1 MSNIAVSSVSS
12 GGSDPRRPR
21 LGALLL
27 GDLPPAELT
36 RFVVAGEQAGFQT
49 FWFADERFFRDPWPG
64 IVHAARASTTMDFGV
79 CVTDPFARHIALTA
93 REFAT
98 VSELTQG
105 RVTLGLGS
113 GISGFTEMGITP
125 RRPVQA
131 LKESVEVLH
140 PLLRG
145 ERVTFDGQIVR
156 LVDAQL
162 STQPIERPR
171 IVIATN
177 GPRTMRLAADV
188 ADGLIV
194 QGMAAPLMVANVR
207 DVTAPAA
214 GMAPID
220 LVSRLDV
227 CIAEDGAAARRRML
241 PSAVRHLKT
250 HSPNFHSQRLA
261 GLAVDDEL
269 ARAVAAIP
277 YSFDSQASKAVEST
291 LPEEFVTRMFAAGTR
306 AEVRAQLQA
315 VIEAGVYEV
324 IVRPVMLTGDD
335 PVDMLTLIA
344 EVFEEAVSEANRAQV
359 VAP

>member
-1 MSNIAVSSVSS
+1 MTHTAVRRVSSASS
-12 GGSDPRRPR
+12 PRPRPR

-27 GDLPPAELT
+27 GDLSPAELT
-36 RFVVAGEQAGFQT
+36 RFVVAGERAGYQT
-49 FWFADERFFRDPWPG
+49 FWFADERFFRDPWPS
-64 IVHAARASTTMDFGV
+64 IVHAAQASSTMEFGV
-79 CVTDPFARHIALTA
+79 CVTDPFARHVALTG

-98 VSELTQG
+98 VSEITDG
-105 RVTLGLGS
+105 RVTLGLGA
-113 GISGFTEMGITP
+113 GISGFSEMGITP
-125 RRPVQA
+125 NRPVQA
-131 LKESVEVLH
+131 LKESFEVLR

-145 ERVTFDGQIVR
+145 ERVTFHGSVVS

-162 STQPIERPR
+162 STQPLEQPR

-194 QGMAAPLMVANVR
+194 QGLADPVMVANVR

-214 GMAPID
+214 GMSPID

-227 CIAEDGAAARRRML
+227 CIADDGAAARRRML

-250 HSPNFHSQRLA
+250 HSPHFHSQRLA
-261 GLAVDDEL
+261 GLEVGDHL

-277 YSFDSQASKAVEST
+277 YTHDDGASTELEQV

-306 AEVRAQLQA
+306 QEVSAQLQA
-315 VIEAGVYEV
+315 LVEAGVSEV
-324 IVRPVMLTGDD
+324 LVRPVMLAGDD
-335 PVDMLTLIA
+335 PVDMLTLVA
-344 EVFEEAVSEANRAQV
+344 EVFDEAMAGAGGTQV
-359 VAP
+359 ASP

>member
-1 MSNIAVSSVSS
+1 MSNVAAPS
-12 GGSDPRRPR
+12 GLWSGSDPRPPR

-27 GDLPPAELT
+27 GDLSPSDLT
-36 RFVVAGEQAGFQT
+36 RFVVEGEHAGYQT
-49 FWFADERFFRDPWPG
+49 FWFADERFFRDPWSS
-64 IVHAARASTTMDFGV
+64 IVHAAHASSSLSFGV
-79 CVTDPFARHIALTA
+79 CVTDPFSRHIALTG

-98 VSELTQG
+98 VSELTEG

-113 GISGFTEMGITP
+113 GISGFSEMGITP
-125 RRPVQA
+125 TRPVQA
-131 LKESVEVLH
+131 LRESIEVLR

-156 LVDAQL
+156 LNDAQL
-162 STQPIERPR
+162 STRPVEQPT

-177 GPRTMRLAADV
+177 GPRTMRLAADA

-194 QGMAAPLMVANVR
+194 QGLAAPIMVANVR
-207 DVTAPAA
+207 DITRPADGA
-214 GMAPID
+214 RPID

-227 CIAEDGAAARRRML
+227 CIADDGAAARHRML

-250 HSPNFHSQRLA
+250 HSPHFHSQHMA
-261 GLAVDDEL
+261 GLDVDDDL

-277 YSFDSQASKAVEST
+277 YSHDDGASKELERA

-306 AEVRAQLQA
+306 QEVRAQLEA
-315 VIEAGVYEV
+315 VIRAGVNEI

-335 PVDMLTLIA
+335 PVEMLTVIA
-344 EVFEEAVSEANRAQV
+344 EVFDEAVSGALGMRA

>member
-1 MSNIAVSSVSS
+1 MKDDAVQSVSS
-12 GGSDPRRPR
+12 GHAEPRRPK
-21 LGALLL
+21 LGGLLL
-27 GDLPPAELT
+27 GDLSPAALT
-36 RFVVAGEQAGFQT
+36 RFVLAGEQAGYQT
-49 FWFADERFFRDPWPG
+49 FWFADERFFRDPWPS
-64 IVHAARASTTMDFGV
+64 ITHAAQVSSTMGFGV

-98 VSELTQG
+98 VSELTQN

-125 RRPVQA
+125 KRPVQA
-131 LKESVEVLH
+131 LKESVEVLR

-145 ERVTFDGQIVR
+145 ERVTFEGEVVR

-162 STQPIERPR
+162 STQPVAHPR
-171 IVIATN
+171 IYIATN

-194 QGMAAPLMVANVR
+194 QGMAAPLMVSNVR
-207 DVTAPAA
+207 EVTMPAP
-214 GMAPID
+214 GVAPIG

-227 CIAEDGAAARRRML
+227 CIAQDGAAARRRML

-250 HSPNFHSQRLA
+250 HSPHFHSQRLA

-277 YSFDSQASKAVEST
+277 YSHDDGASEAVERT
-291 LPEEFVTRMFAAGTR
+291 LPDEFVTQMFAAGTR
-306 AEVRAQLQA
+306 EEVRAQLQA
-315 VIEAGVYEV
+315 VIEAGVREV
-324 IVRPVMLTGDD
+324 LVRPVMLAGDD
-335 PVDMLTLIA
+335 PVDMLALIG
-344 EVFEEAVSEANRAQV
+344 EVFDEAVAGALSLQV
-359 VAP
+359 AAP